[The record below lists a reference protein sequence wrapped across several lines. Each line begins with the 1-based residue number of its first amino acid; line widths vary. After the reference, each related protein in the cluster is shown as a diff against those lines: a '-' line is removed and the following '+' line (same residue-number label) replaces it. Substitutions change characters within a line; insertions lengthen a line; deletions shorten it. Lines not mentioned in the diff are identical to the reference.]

1 LAALEDF
8 FLFLSDETP
17 EKSSPVLPSPSLKS
31 APMSPI
37 ASSIEN
43 HDISI
48 LAPIPDTSVQ
58 GPNTDENFCGVRTR
72 RPSSL
77 FLSEQSDILVNDT
90 VGPMNDKEKKGRWQ
104 GLLSSSK
111 VPSSFS
117 RRPSIPDDSVLRLQ
131 RQTEKVMMRRLQ
143 SSVTYKLALLESHMH
158 RHEDAQVGFH
168 IMVELFAVFDSL
180 TSTFEFQYHYE
191 SALRMYSDNPR
202 HPRVAAILLGLG
214 CL

>member
-1 LAALEDF
+1 MGEVCQVFFFLFVRYSNVLEALEDF
-8 FLFLSDETP
+8 FLFLSDESP
-17 EKSSPVLPSPSLKS
+17 EKSSPVLLSPSLKS
-31 APMSPI
+31 APMCPI

-48 LAPIPDTSVQ
+48 LAPNSDTSVQ
-58 GPNTDENFCGVRTR
+58 GPNTDENFSGVRTR

-77 FLSEQSDILVNDT
+77 FLNEQSDILVNDT

-158 RHEDAQVGFH
+158 RHEDAQVSFH
-168 IMVELFAVFDSL
+168 IMLSFLQFL
-180 TSTFEFQYHYE
+180 I
-191 SALRMYSDNPR
+191 R
-202 HPRVAAILLGLG
+202 
-214 CL
+214 